1 MLPSHFPGAHVVG
14 FGIPQPS
21 GPVDFDS
28 LAVGI
33 LEKILAQRSSN
44 GRQEKPIVFIGHG
57 YGTMLIEKI
66 LFSDFSDSP
75 RHPKQEQM
83 VSSTAAIVLFGPPL
97 RGFDSL
103 AKWASQILHIPRS
116 SEVFRNAAPS
126 SRPERWKEFFKTT
139 TERRISTVVFLEESF
154 HTTSETDQECVT
166 YIGTDFDLQNIAKFQ
181 GPHDKRFQRLVQ
193 ILSDAILRRQF
204 EAAAAAEVPDTGK
217 IQSLIE
223 AANDLN
229 TEYDG
234 GQTLLRIAAERGYSS
249 ALTKLLDSGKVDVNR
264 QDQSGR
270 TVLHSCATG
279 NSNSMEMIEK
289 LLEAGASPH
298 LKDSK
303 GKSPLDIS
311 NEDTRERLNRPVQ
324 IPSEPDHLVKGCPA
338 TEDANKACEEACMV
352 VTEIFTA
359 DRAGQIKDF
368 HVPLYTNVSDLIYTD
383 QGVGRM
389 FDHLH
394 RPEDRS
400 KPVCRW
406 FHIPMNNVSVS
417 LIKRSMAVRLTYSKM
432 AWVHV
437 RFPYS
442 WFLFNA
448 LNYQGFVRKIGIPFL
463 ALAIFLQAE
472 QSPSWSKPSLEI
484 FFPVLSL
491 RFVKTEMAD
500 LLLFQRCMH
509 PEWVELSTLKR
520 RQENER
526 RRAWAILVCHEGKI

>member
-1 MLPSHFPGAHVVG
+1 MLPSNFPGAHVVG
-14 FGIPQPS
+14 FEIPQPFR
-21 GPVDFDS
+21 PVDFDS
-28 LAVGI
+28 LAVEI
-33 LEKILAQRSSN
+33 LQKIVDQRSSN

-57 YGTMLIEKI
+57 YGTILIEKI
-66 LFSDFSDSP
+66 LFSDFSDRP
-75 RHPKQEQM
+75 CHPEQEQM
-83 VSSTAAIVLFGPPL
+83 ASSTAAIVLFGPPL

-126 SRPERWKEFFKTT
+126 SRPERWEEFFKTT
-139 TERRISTVVFLEESF
+139 AESRISTVVFLEESF

-193 ILSDAILRRQF
+193 ILSDAVLRRQF

-234 GQTLLRIAAERGYSS
+234 GHTLLRIAAERGYSS

-270 TVLHSCATG
+270 TALHSCATG
-279 NSNSMEMIEK
+279 NPNSMEMIER
-289 LLEAGASPH
+289 LLEAGASPY

-338 TEDANKACEEACMV
+338 TEDASNACEGTCMV
-352 VTEIFTA
+352 
-359 DRAGQIKDF
+359 GQRSSRQIEPARSKTSTSLCTQTSLISSTLTG
-368 HVPLYTNVSDLIYTD
+368 VLNACLIIYT
-383 QGVGRM
+383 GLRTEASRYAVG
-389 FDHLH
+389 
-394 RPEDRS
+394 S
-400 KPVCRW
+400 
-406 FHIPMNNVSVS
+406 IS
-417 LIKRSMAVRLTYSKM
+417 
-432 AWVHV
+432 
-437 RFPYS
+437 
-442 WFLFNA
+442 
-448 LNYQGFVRKIGIPFL
+448 Q
-463 ALAIFLQAE
+463 
-472 QSPSWSKPSLEI
+472 
-484 FFPVLSL
+484 
-491 RFVKTEMAD
+491 
-500 LLLFQRCMH
+500 
-509 PEWVELSTLKR
+509 
-520 RQENER
+520 
-526 RRAWAILVCHEGKI
+526 